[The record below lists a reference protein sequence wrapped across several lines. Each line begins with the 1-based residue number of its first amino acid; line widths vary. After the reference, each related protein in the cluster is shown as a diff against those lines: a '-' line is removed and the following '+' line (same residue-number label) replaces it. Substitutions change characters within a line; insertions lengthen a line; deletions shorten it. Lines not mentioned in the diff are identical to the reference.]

1 MDVEETVSTEN
12 PSPAVTTAPSRSRQR
27 RGLLSSFYYILA
39 TLAFMFVMFDFTHRM
54 WSALVH
60 PRYPFFEATHLTFN
74 DWFESNVGWLVGG
87 LSIVTIGRVIQLLQ
101 QIRDK

>member
-1 MDVEETVSTEN
+1 MDEN

-27 RGLLSSFYYILA
+27 REPLSSFYYILA

-60 PRYPFFEATHLTFN
+60 PRDDLRIDLAFR

-87 LSIVTIGRVIQLLQ
+87 LSILTIGKVIQLLQ

>member
-1 MDVEETVSTEN
+1 METESSEALAANT
-12 PSPAVTTAPSRSRQR
+12 RSRQR
-27 RGLLSSFYYILA
+27 RGLLSSLPLIYYILA

-60 PRYPFFEATHLTFN
+60 PRYYFFDAIDFAFR